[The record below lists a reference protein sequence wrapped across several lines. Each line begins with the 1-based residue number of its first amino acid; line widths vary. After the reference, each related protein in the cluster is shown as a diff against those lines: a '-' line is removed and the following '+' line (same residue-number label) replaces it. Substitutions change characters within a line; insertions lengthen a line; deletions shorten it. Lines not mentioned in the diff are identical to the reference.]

1 MAMQIEEWAV
11 VLMNN
16 AFNVADPYRQLIPTD
31 RGESLQ
37 DQIYPWSMDGIKENM
52 QKPFEPHEADPETL
66 SNIIN
71 MMAVETQHWMDYSM
85 MATMTNDEK
94 FKSLLNDLARAE
106 QMHHLTLMSLLPV
119 PHAPV
124 EIVLEGE
131 VAVMSAY
138 GLCMGREPNDSIR
151 DAFMHVFSDHQMHA
165 EFAAQQ
171 VQKAGCDPNIFTGGA
186 DLSGGRP
193 LDEQFMR
200 PGNTIWNH
208 SFNGSY
214 DKNTVNPL
222 TLINVDMALA
232 GELGAWDLYHC
243 AMTNEK
249 DENIKWNFMGF
260 QAIESQHVSILGSI
274 KNPTE
279 TPLERGL
286 VHEAVE
292 ISSYAMMRDTTSDDN
307 VRKVFDDLFR
317 EDLEHGYLLG
327 QFAR

>member
-1 MAMQIEEWAV
+1 MAVQVEEWAV

-16 AFNVADPYRQLIPTD
+16 AFNVADPYRQLIPTN

-37 DQIYPWSMDGIKENM
+37 DQIYPWGVDGLKKKME
-52 QKPFEPHEADPETL
+52 QPFQPHEAAPETL
-66 SNIIN
+66 SNIVN
-71 MMAVETQHWMDYSM
+71 MMAVELQHWHAYSSM
-85 MATMTNDEK
+85 VKSTNDPK

-106 QMHHLTLMSLLPV
+106 QMHHLKLMSLLPV

-124 EIVLEGE
+124 ELVLEGE
-131 VAVMSAY
+131 VALMTAY
-138 GLCMGREPNDSIR
+138 GLLMSRESNDSIH
-151 DAFMHVFSDHQMHA
+151 DAFMHNFLDHQMHA
-165 EFAAQQ
+165 EFAAQN

-193 LDEQFMR
+193 LNEQFMR
-200 PGNTIWNH
+200 PADTMWNA

-214 DKNTVNPL
+214 DKNTVDPL

-232 GELGAWDLYHC
+232 GELGAWDVYHC

-249 DENIKWNFMGF
+249 DSDIKLNFAAF
-260 QAIESQHVSILGSI
+260 QSVESEHVSILGSI

-292 ISSYAMMRDTTSDDN
+292 ISSYAMLRDMEEDKR
-307 VRKVFDDLFR
+307 VAQVFDDLYK
-317 EDLEHGYLLG
+317 EDLEQGYILG
-327 QFAR
+327 QFVK